1 MKKILLALVC
11 FTGVSYYSVAQ
22 NTYPASG
29 SVGIGTSTPTS
40 TAQMHIYRNTTSK
53 DPVLRIEDDN
63 ASGYAQMSFYGTA
76 AFYHL
81 GVGNGSAT
89 ATYANK
95 FFIVDA
101 NVGRPRLLI
110 DGTGTVQIGTSLT
123 SPAGGGKLT
132 IYPTAAD
139 VSGLQFLRLT
149 NASPTVTGNGKVLS
163 LDGDGNVIL
172 VDDGG
177 SSTAGWSPTG
187 NSGTTAGTNFL
198 GTTDNQDLVFKTN
211 NTERFRLT
219 SGGNFL
225 FGTSTDNG
233 KKFQVAGTSHFDGA
247 MGIGSVNTGDANYKL
262 FVESGIRT
270 RKVKVDMDTWPDY
283 VFESKYQLM
292 SLQEVEAYIQQNKH
306 LPDVPS
312 AEDISQNGLELG
324 EGQAVLLRKIEEL
337 TLYMIEQNKQ
347 IEQLKGE
354 VELLK
359 RQ

>member
-1 MKKILLALVC
+1 MKKILLTLLC
-11 FTGVSYYSVAQ
+11 FSGASYLCVAQ
-22 NTYPASG
+22 NTFPSSG

-76 AFYHL
+76 AFYHV
-81 GVGNGSAT
+81 GVGNASAT
-89 ATYANK
+89 STYANK

-110 DGTGTVQIGTSLT
+110 DGSGTVQIGTSLT

-149 NASPTVTGNGKVLS
+149 NASSTVTGNGKVLS
-163 LDGDGNVIL
+163 LDSVGNVIL
-172 VDDGG
+172 VDDG

-211 NTERFRLT
+211 SAERFRLT
-219 SGGNFL
+219 GGGNFL

-233 KKFQVAGTSHFDGA
+233 KKFQVVGSSHFNGA
-247 MGIGSVNTGDANYKL
+247 MGIGSVNTSDTSYKL

-283 VFESKYQLM
+283 VFETKYQLM
-292 SLQEVEAYIQQNKH
+292 SLPQVEAYIQQNNH
-306 LPDVPS
+306 LPEVPS
-312 AEDISQNGLELG
+312 AEEISQNGLELG
-324 EGQAVLLRKIEEL
+324 EGQAMLLRKIEEL

-347 IEQLKGE
+347 IEQLKEE

-359 RQ
+359 K